1 MFLGGL
7 GLRSEGLQVNAK
19 ADTLVTPSEE
29 PGAKGWGGLAEVNGN
44 GHIEAE
50 PPGDAGLV

>member
-7 GLRSEGLQVNAK
+7 GLRSEGLQVDAE
-19 ADTLVTPSEE
+19 ADTLVAPSEE
-29 PGAKGWGGLAEVNGN
+29 PGAKGCGGLAEMDGD
-44 GHIEAE
+44 GHVEAE